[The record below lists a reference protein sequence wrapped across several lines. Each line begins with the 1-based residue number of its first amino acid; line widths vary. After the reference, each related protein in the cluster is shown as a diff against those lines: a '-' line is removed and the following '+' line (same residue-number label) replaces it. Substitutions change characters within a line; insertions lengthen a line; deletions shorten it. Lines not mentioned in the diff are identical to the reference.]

1 MTTTIPN
8 VGGDLDARIT
18 SVPDAENAS
27 LREFHVA
34 IALYRRNDRTCV
46 CVYVYI
52 HVHIH
57 IYTYTHDICIHV
69 NATRSSF
76 RVPFYPVHWQ
86 NPVRNNVF

>member
-8 VGGDLDARIT
+8 VGGDLDACIT

-27 LREFHVA
+27 LREFRVA

-57 IYTYTHDICIHV
+57 IYTHTQHMYTRKRNKIV
-69 NATRSSF
+69 FSRSLLPRTLAKSC
-76 RVPFYPVHWQ
+76 
-86 NPVRNNVF
+86 